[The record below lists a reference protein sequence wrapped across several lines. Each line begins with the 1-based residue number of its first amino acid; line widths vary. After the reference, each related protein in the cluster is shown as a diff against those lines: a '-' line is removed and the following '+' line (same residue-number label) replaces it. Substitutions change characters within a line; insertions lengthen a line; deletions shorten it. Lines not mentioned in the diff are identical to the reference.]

1 MAAAQ
6 PPSRSATPSILQK
19 RPLEED
25 HAPAISSPLNPD
37 AAPRARPAARPPP
50 REQREKRETIKKRE
64 ASARGSTPDKKGKHK
79 GPEAPSPIKYAVPEP
94 KLEAYEPPKDPTLV
108 SHEPTPIFT
117 PDGQVEL
124 KNPLDRPFHKA
135 YRYLPCVAD
144 PLFPHKQ
151 WYRQTDQRPFGARM
165 SFLDSDKRL
174 HFDDTLTHVTNDK
187 GWRMGRGNVAAS
199 EGSHYYEVKI
209 LRGVPSSGPPIPP
222 GQEDTPQPHIRMG
235 WARRE
240 APLDAPVGYDGYSYG
255 ITDLRFETMHKSRPG
270 KLFHPLPPFKTKKTK
285 PGAAKPAPEPV
296 VLSDPNIREGDVIG
310 LEIRLPSLSLHRKVV
325 SGNYN
330 PAVDL
335 TDGFDDPDP
344 TSPFRIGQSIDV
356 IRDRMPV
363 AYKAQ
368 MYLEHFEYRPTAP
381 MVHYGDRSVDPK
393 HVSAVPSPNHED
405 PALRCLPFSSIRVY
419 KNGELVGTAFE
430 NLMAFLPPASRLTG
444 PEEQRC
450 AFDDGMLGYSPAV
463 AAFCGGVAQVNFG
476 PDFWFPPAG
485 LRREGKGE
493 GNAATVDGEGD
504 VAMGGGGESRVE
516 EKRRLRG
523 IGERFKEQVAE
534 DIVWDIVDET
544 VFFIQDGGVV
554 HTGVQPGKASGASVG
569 RKDKLVE
576 D

>member
-124 KNPLDRPFHKA
+124 KNPLDRFT
-135 YRYLPCVAD
+135 LPQSLPLPPLRRR

-209 LRGVPSSGPPIPP
+209 LRGVPSSGPHPP

-240 APLDAPVGYDGYSYG
+240 APSMRPPALRNNAQIPPGQAVPPAPALQDQEDQ
-255 ITDLRFETMHKSRPG
+255 TRRRQ
-270 KLFHPLPPFKTKKTK
+270 
-285 PGAAKPAPEPV
+285 AAPEPV